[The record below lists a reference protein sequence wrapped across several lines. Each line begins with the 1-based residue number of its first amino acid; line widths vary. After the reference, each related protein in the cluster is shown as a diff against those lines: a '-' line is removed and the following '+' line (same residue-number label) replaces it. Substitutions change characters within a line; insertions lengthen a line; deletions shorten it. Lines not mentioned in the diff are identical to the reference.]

1 MTVILASIDVSA
13 FAPLQIAFRRAVATT
28 AQVDISAV
36 SVNSYNNHVAPSSFR
51 RLLSFRHLLSTS
63 TEVSFFIQATD
74 YQTASAIGIRLQP
87 VYMTEDLTSE
97 GLPPATI
104 LSGPL
109 FLGHDANL
117 LTCVGCPEGQYLDG
131 ACRECPDFSSTQPR
145 INAADVTFC
154 VCEPGYTNTTGDAC
168 LRRLRRPTM
177 SWLQHKLSTEDTLA
191 KLSTWATWQHDGHRR
206 QIERVA
212 HRRPIERVEHRRQ
225 IERLE
230 HMQKLDTHWWTR
242 TPNDG
247 CGGLAGGI

>member
-13 FAPLQIAFRRAVATT
+13 FEPLQIAFRRAVATT

-63 TEVSFFIQATD
+63 TEVSFFIQTTD
-74 YQTASAIGIRLQP
+74 YQTASAIGIRLKP

-97 GLPPATI
+97 GLPSATI

-131 ACRECPDFSSTQPR
+131 ACRDCPDFSSTQPR

-177 SWLQHKLSTEDTLA
+177 S
-191 KLSTWATWQHDGHRR
+191 
-206 QIERVA
+206 
-212 HRRPIERVEHRRQ
+212 
-225 IERLE
+225 
-230 HMQKLDTHWWTR
+230 
-242 TPNDG
+242 
-247 CGGLAGGI
+247 

>member
-1 MTVILASIDVSA
+1 MRQPFIILLLWLLITPLASSNYTVQMTVILASIDVSA

-36 SVNSYNNHVAPSSFR
+36 SVNSYSNHVAPSSFR

-63 TEVSFFIQATD
+63 TEVSFFIQTTD

-117 LTCVGCPEGQYLDG
+117 LTCVGWLWWASRWHLGLQDTDG
-131 ACRECPDFSSTQPR
+131 V
-145 INAADVTFC
+145 DVT
-154 VCEPGYTNTTGDAC
+154 VDSTS
-168 LRRLRRPTM
+168 RRTKTLQATKPRPFF
-177 SWLQHKLSTEDTLA
+177 
-191 KLSTWATWQHDGHRR
+191 
-206 QIERVA
+206 
-212 HRRPIERVEHRRQ
+212 
-225 IERLE
+225 
-230 HMQKLDTHWWTR
+230 
-242 TPNDG
+242 
-247 CGGLAGGI
+247 

>member
-1 MTVILASIDVSA
+1 MVADNTTCKQQLQYCTLISLTESAFLLPLLFVQMTVILASIDVSA
-13 FAPLQIAFRRAVATT
+13 FAPLQIAFRRAVAIT

-63 TEVSFFIQATD
+63 TEVSFFIQTTD

-177 SWLQHKLSTEDTLA
+177 S
-191 KLSTWATWQHDGHRR
+191 
-206 QIERVA
+206 
-212 HRRPIERVEHRRQ
+212 
-225 IERLE
+225 
-230 HMQKLDTHWWTR
+230 
-242 TPNDG
+242 
-247 CGGLAGGI
+247 